1 MEPDIAA
8 LADEIWVELAEATH
22 VEPPIQIKMYYDKTV
37 KREDPENNKVL
48 VDFKK
53 PSEIIVKE
61 NQMTP
66 AKSNWS
72 SSVKYC
78 LHPISKLSVDK
89 PICSCHLLILVTF
102 Q

>member
-48 VDFKK
+48 VDFK
-53 PSEIIVKE
+53 
-61 NQMTP
+61 
-66 AKSNWS
+66 
-72 SSVKYC
+72 
-78 LHPISKLSVDK
+78 
-89 PICSCHLLILVTF
+89 
-102 Q
+102 

>member
-48 VDFKK
+48 VDFKQ
-53 PSEIIVKE
+53 PSELTLEEYLMI
-61 NQMTP
+61 P
-66 AKSNWS
+66 AR
-72 SSVKYC
+72 
-78 LHPISKLSVDK
+78 
-89 PICSCHLLILVTF
+89 TEAAM
-102 Q
+102 